1 MPPPNRLSVRLHTAD
16 EIGTAVRE
24 ARRQRGL
31 SQGALA
37 DLIGASRQWVQ
48 RLEAGTPGVELGLTL
63 RALTGLGLSLDIG
76 ALIGDALGAPALP
89 TASWLT
95 QTKRKPDSR
104 TPAPGEVTPRVGAPR
119 PSRAR
124 REPPRRV
131 EIPGWHDAPTLVD
144 APDATQ
150 MRPRRAPLQLP

>member
-1 MPPPNRLSVRLHTAD
+1 MRLHTAD

-63 RALTGLGLSLDIG
+63 RALTGLGLRLDIG
-76 ALIGDALGAPALP
+76 SPQEDALGAPAPP

-95 QTKRKPDSR
+95 QTKRKPHTR
-104 TPAPGEVTPRVGAPR
+104 NPAPGEDTPRVGGPR
-119 PSRAR
+119 PSRAKP
-124 REPPRRV
+124 EPPRRV
-131 EIPGWHDAPTLVD
+131 DIPGWHDAPTPVD

-150 MRPRRAPLQLP
+150 MRPRRARLQQP